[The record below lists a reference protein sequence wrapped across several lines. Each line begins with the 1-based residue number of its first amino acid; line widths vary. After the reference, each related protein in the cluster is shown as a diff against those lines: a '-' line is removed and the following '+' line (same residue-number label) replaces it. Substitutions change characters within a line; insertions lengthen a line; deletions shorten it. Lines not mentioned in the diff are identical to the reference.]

1 MTSVSNAVAPYRLD
15 SRSIALNAGLVLGA
29 SLLIA
34 ISAQIAIPFPLVPL
48 TMQPFALLLLGGL
61 LGPRRAALS
70 ATLYL
75 LEGAAGLPVFA
86 NMHAGAATL
95 IGPTAGFLYAFP
107 LAAMIAGLRVPGFWS
122 RFGVMLA
129 AVAALYIGG
138 WSWLVSAWHFSP
150 SSALASGVTPFIAA
164 DVVKAAIAA
173 VLIETLR
180 RRHTR

>member
-1 MTSVSNAVAPYRLD
+1 MTSVSNVVAPERLD
-15 SRSIALNAGLVLGA
+15 SRSVAVNAGIVLGA

-34 ISAQIAIPFPLVPL
+34 LAAQIAIPFPLVPL
-48 TMQPFALLLLGGL
+48 TMQPFALLLIGGV

-86 NMHAGAATL
+86 EMHAGAATL

-107 LAAMIAGLRVPGFWS
+107 LAAMVAAIRVPGVWS

-129 AVAALYIGG
+129 AVAALYMGG
-138 WSWLVSAWHFSP
+138 WSWLVSAWHLSP
-150 SSALASGVTPFIAA
+150 SAALASAVTPFIAA

-173 VLIETLR
+173 VLVETIR
-180 RRHTR
+180 RQRD